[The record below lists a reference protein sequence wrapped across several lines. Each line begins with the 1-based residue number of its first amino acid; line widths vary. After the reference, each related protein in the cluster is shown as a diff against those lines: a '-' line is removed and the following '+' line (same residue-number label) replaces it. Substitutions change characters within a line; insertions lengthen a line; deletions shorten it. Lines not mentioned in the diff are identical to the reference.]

1 MSFSFIFTAEM
12 SIFRTLVAPGQPVQH
27 GVGGAEE
34 RQQGV
39 EAWLV
44 VADVV
49 PAHGEVGAVP
59 RLLTTTLHQDHLVEI
74 ETKVTLGLLGP
85 SPGCKRLLA
94 LSHLRHFEDTM
105 LNRHNP

>member
-1 MSFSFIFTAEM
+1 M
-12 SIFRTLVAPGQPVQH
+12 SIFRTLVAPGQPVQL

-74 ETKVTLGLLGP
+74 KKRRSTLGLLGP

-94 LSHLRHFEDTM
+94 LSYLRHYEDTM
-105 LNRHNP
+105 LNRH

>member
-12 SIFRTLVAPGQPVQH
+12 SIFRILVAPSQPVQL

-44 VADVV
+44 MADVV

-74 ETKVTLGLLGP
+74 KTKVHTRATRAFSWL
-85 SPGCKRLLA
+85 
-94 LSHLRHFEDTM
+94 
-105 LNRHNP
+105 

>member
-1 MSFSFIFTAEM
+1 M
-12 SIFRTLVAPGQPVQH
+12 
-27 GVGGAEE
+27 GGAEE
-34 RQQGV
+34 WQQGV

-49 PAHGEVGAVP
+49 PAHGEVGAGP

-94 LSHLRHFEDTM
+94 LSHLRHYEEVSRREIGLPM
-105 LNRHNP
+105 QRS

>member
-1 MSFSFIFTAEM
+1 MFVSSPIISLIFTTGMA
-12 SIFRTLVAPGQPVQH
+12 IFRSLVAPGQPVQL
-27 GVGGAEE
+27 GVGGAEG

-59 RLLTTTLHQDHLVEI
+59 RLRTTALHQDHLG
-74 ETKVTLGLLGP
+74 LGE
-85 SPGCKRLLA
+85 LA
-94 LSHLRHFEDTM
+94 EEDVPQGAGGLVHHHVHVSVHL
-105 LNRHNP
+105 